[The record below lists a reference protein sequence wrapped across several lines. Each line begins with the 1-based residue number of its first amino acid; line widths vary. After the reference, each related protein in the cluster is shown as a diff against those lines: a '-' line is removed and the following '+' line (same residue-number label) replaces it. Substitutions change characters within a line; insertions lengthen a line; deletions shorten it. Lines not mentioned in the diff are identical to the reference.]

1 MTSLPYPEAAVS
13 GRRVLPGHVPT
24 FSVPEGL
31 VARLVSPLSF
41 RWFTSKR
48 LLHLS
53 VAVLVTGIMVSI
65 VTTTDQTWW
74 QSMFS
79 ALGTFDDFSG
89 YVFNVTLFL
98 AGAGITIVG
107 FRVAAELRRISARRA
122 RKRSGMLTIL
132 VVSAGIHLA
141 GVGLMPV
148 NVNQFL
154 HERAASG
161 VMLSFL
167 CILATTASARRHIP
181 PQLVRATW
189 IVAAVLV
196 AAIALFVTGVIN
208 LALFELAGF
217 GLIFVWLHV
226 MTHSLGRA
234 LMTPQQQQLRHER
247 RDVVARGTRAR
258 VSRPTRAAA
267 RPAPAPAQRHDATT
281 GASTAR
287 HQVRPTTTRRVHAAP
302 RLHHAGTAPVDGRS
316 PAAPRGP
323 GMSRYDRR
331 EHERILEYAS

>member
-132 VVSAGIHLA
+132 VVSAVSRIGRAFEIRATVVDLDDAARTFVVDDAAH
-141 GVGLMPV
+141 GVIRV
-148 NVNQFL
+148 IA
-154 HERAASG
+154 HEPEDGSEYEYRKKSEDERKY
-161 VMLSFL
+161 S
-167 CILATTASARRHIP
+167 HIP
-181 PQLVRATW
+181 RESRVLFLEVYPTDSSEFEEDLDVRGVEVDGYRVLRVRSASIPNTL
-189 IVAAVLV
+189 AAVLLK
-196 AAIALFVTGVIN
+196 IRDETGVVPEAYFEWN
-208 LALFELAGF
+208 EGNPVSNMLRFLLFGNGEIA
-217 GLIFVWLHV
+217 
-226 MTHSLGRA
+226 
-234 LMTPQQQQLRHER
+234 P
-247 RDVVARGTRAR
+247 VAREVLREAEKDPR
-258 VSRPTRAAA
+258 RRPIIHVS
-267 RPAPAPAQRHDATT
+267 
-281 GASTAR
+281 
-287 HQVRPTTTRRVHAAP
+287 
-302 RLHHAGTAPVDGRS
+302 
-316 PAAPRGP
+316 
-323 GMSRYDRR
+323 
-331 EHERILEYAS
+331 